1 MDQKSEVFDSVWDA
15 LEESPEEAENMKI
28 RSSLLIALREHLD
41 KLDLTQAKAAEMLGV
56 KQPRISDLYR
66 GKVNR
71 FGVDALI
78 TLASKA
84 GLRVELNILEVA

>member
-56 KQPRISDLYR
+56 KQPSSGLWLDL
-66 GKVNR
+66 
-71 FGVDALI
+71 
-78 TLASKA
+78 
-84 GLRVELNILEVA
+84 